1 VGSAAAALVGA
12 VALGAYVLNDGDGDG
27 GSGGGGSAGSASNEF
42 EVTAPWRLV
51 VRNENSPDGCDVT
64 VTDEADQEQSFEDVY
79 GTKFFQMQTSGT
91 VEWEAN
97 ISGCLVIQQPGSDER
112 GLPLVWK
119 CCQGDSPAFSANQ
132 TVSVEVLDFNG
143 STSCELDLNA
153 VDDGN
158 TIDFDTAETRDR
170 PVVLETFGESSV
182 YIVDPSCGIRITD
195 GG

>member
-1 VGSAAAALVGA
+1 MIARGGD
-12 VALGAYVLNDGDGDG
+12 GGDGGGDGDG

-64 VTDEADQEQSFEDVY
+64 VTDDADQEKSVKDVY

-97 ISGCLVIQQPGSDER
+97 NPDCLVIQQPGSDER
-112 GLPLVWK
+112 GLAFSWK
-119 CCQGDSPAFSANQ
+119 CCQGDSPAFTANQ

-143 STSCELDLNA
+143 SPSCELVLNA
-153 VDDGN
+153 VDDGS

-170 PVVLETFGESSV
+170 SVVLETLGESSL
-182 YIVDPSCGIRITD
+182 YIVDTTCGIRITD